1 MFVFDVF
8 FFSWKQML
16 CTDLTLLSF
25 MVMSVLD
32 ETFSQL
38 RSRALKGFLLFLLP
52 QRGTSR
58 SLSPARYSI
67 SRGGGF
73 ELETLPFRSSSLRY
87 PDCEQEERMNYNS
100 GVVSAV

>member
-38 RSRALKGFLLFLLP
+38 RSRAFFLLFLLP

-58 SLSPARYSI
+58 PPDTPSL
-67 SRGGGF
+67 GGEF